1 MAYLALYRKYR
12 SRTFDEL
19 AGQEFIVKT
28 LQNSLKN
35 GEISHAY
42 LFCGPRGTGKTSM
55 ARLFAKA
62 LNCETGVGNICNEC
76 SNCQM
81 INDGS
86 HPDIVEID
94 AASNSSVEQIRT
106 LIEKIKYSP
115 IKGKYKVYIIDEV
128 HMLSNSAFNAL
139 LKTLEEPPAD
149 VVFILATTEP
159 HKILPTIISRCQRYD
174 FSKISDL
181 DIKNRLLEIMDQ
193 ENITCDIDA
202 LNEIIKLSDGCMRD
216 ALSILDQLVA
226 FTNKEIHYSD
236 LLKVFGLV
244 SLSSQ
249 KEFLKAIFKGEM
261 EVAIEKYHEYV
272 SGGADILRLNT
283 NFIDDL
289 KDVLIFA
296 TTGNK
301 NLLQRFPLDYVV
313 ELKEIADL
321 SYLSEL
327 INLFMN
333 ANSEL
338 KLASNI
344 SSAYEVTLIRAFFL
358 KNDVKVVE
366 KKVEV
371 EEKVVKEEIKV
382 PETPKFEEP
391 VKEEPIKKE
400 IIDEE
405 PIVENPA
412 EPLPFMTQEE
422 ETKEIPEQ
430 KEEPKPEIKEIK
442 KEEKKPERKISTY
455 EDFLAKKQEEA
466 GDTFRETV
474 SDKENAKTIPVIE
487 FDNEFLIKAIVKSTS
502 AEKKELVA
510 KLSNLD
516 SIYVEL
522 FEEKFINLLRNCSVF
537 TCSDELVILQSQFKS
552 VIAQLNS
559 QSENKIV
566 NGLVSKILGKEIR
579 VYVISYQQASNLQT
593 EFFNL
598 RQINK
603 LPNKASIGKLFK

>member
-76 SNCQM
+76 SNCEM

-193 ENITCDIDA
+193 ENIKCDIDA

-289 KDVLIFA
+289 KDI
-296 TTGNK
+296 
-301 NLLQRFPLDYVV
+301 LD
-313 ELKEIADL
+313 K
-321 SYLSEL
+321 
-327 INLFMN
+327 
-333 ANSEL
+333 
-338 KLASNI
+338 
-344 SSAYEVTLIRAFFL
+344 
-358 KNDVKVVE
+358 
-366 KKVEV
+366 
-371 EEKVVKEEIKV
+371 
-382 PETPKFEEP
+382 
-391 VKEEPIKKE
+391 
-400 IIDEE
+400 
-405 PIVENPA
+405 
-412 EPLPFMTQEE
+412 
-422 ETKEIPEQ
+422 
-430 KEEPKPEIKEIK
+430 
-442 KEEKKPERKISTY
+442 RKY
-455 EDFLAKKQEEA
+455 
-466 GDTFRETV
+466 
-474 SDKENAKTIPVIE
+474 
-487 FDNEFLIKAIVKSTS
+487 DN
-502 AEKKELVA
+502 
-510 KLSNLD
+510 
-516 SIYVEL
+516 
-522 FEEKFINLLRNCSVF
+522 
-537 TCSDELVILQSQFKS
+537 
-552 VIAQLNS
+552 
-559 QSENKIV
+559 
-566 NGLVSKILGKEIR
+566 
-579 VYVISYQQASNLQT
+579 
-593 EFFNL
+593 
-598 RQINK
+598 
-603 LPNKASIGKLFK
+603 

>member
-76 SNCQM
+76 SNCEM